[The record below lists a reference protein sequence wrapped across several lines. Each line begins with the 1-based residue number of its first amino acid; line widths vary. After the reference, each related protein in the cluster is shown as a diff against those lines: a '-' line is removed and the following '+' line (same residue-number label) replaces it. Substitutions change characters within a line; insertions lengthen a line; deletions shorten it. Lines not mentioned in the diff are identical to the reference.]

1 WDSPCINS
9 LILASFVGSIVLSNQ
24 MRGRAVRIMPGNPEK
39 TSNIWHL
46 VCLDTTDRQTR
57 VSRLMGTGEAELSYD
72 FAMLSRRMKGIL
84 GISYTEDIIE
94 NGMDR
99 LDLAENHYTEKEV
112 KRINEEM
119 KKRAKDR
126 EG

>member
-1 WDSPCINS
+1 MSD
-9 LILASFVGSIVLSNQ
+9 
-24 MRGRAVRIMPGNPEK
+24 
-39 TSNIWHL
+39 
-46 VCLDTTDRQTR
+46 
-57 VSRLMGTGEAELSYD
+57 D

-94 NGMDR
+94 NGMDG
-99 LDLAENHYTEKEV
+99 LDLENHYTEKRV

-126 EG
+126 EGLQKKWERAAVVFPIKWKLPTNV